1 MRPLPPLN
9 HFRSFLLVGRHLN
22 LGRAAA
28 EMNLTTS
35 ALSHQLK
42 MLETLLGVRL
52 FTRNGRGLTFTKAG
66 KDLHVEVDAC
76 LTRLGR
82 AIENVTRD
90 QDGGLLVVSA
100 LPTFAMRWLLPR
112 YAGFEKK
119 QHLRL
124 DIRVSTSTPG
134 DFERDAIDCALYYG
148 LSGQDGPGK
157 AFLYDE
163 TLIAVCAP
171 SVITRAKPLKTPAD
185 LIYHQLLHV
194 RSRLDAKDR
203 LEDWDTWLQ
212 AAGIM
217 ERQGYLGM
225 VLENRNVL
233 IQAVKSGLGV
243 AVVDPLMVLDEL
255 ASGQLIQPL
264 PMITANNCAYYLVYP
279 TDGEG
284 ARPAQEVAAFRDW
297 IVAELRKSASQLSGF
312 TAG

>member
-1 MRPLPPLN
+1 MRSLPPLN

-22 LGRAAA
+22 LGRAAD

-76 LTRLGR
+76 LSRLGR
-82 AIENVTRD
+82 AIESVTRD
-90 QDGGLLVVSA
+90 QDSGLLVVSA

-112 YAGFEKK
+112 YAGFEK
-119 QHLRL
+119 QHVRL
-124 DIRVSTSTPG
+124 DIRVSTTMPV
-134 DFERDAIDCALYYG
+134 DFDRDAIDCAIYFG
-148 LSGQDGPGK
+148 RAGQDGPGQE
-157 AFLYDE
+157 FLYDE

-212 AAGIM
+212 AVGIS
-217 ERQGYLGM
+217 ERQGYMGL
-225 VLENRNVL
+225 VLENRNAL
-233 IQAVKSGLGV
+233 IQAAKSGLGV
-243 AVVDPLMVLDEL
+243 AAVDPMMVLEEL
-255 ASGQLIQPL
+255 ASGQLIRPL
-264 PMITANNCAYYLVYP
+264 PMITASNCAYYLAYP
-279 TDGEG
+279 MD
-284 ARPAQEVAAFRDW
+284 APPSREVAAFRDGV
-297 IVAELRKSASQLSGF
+297 VAELRRSESQLS
-312 TAG
+312 A